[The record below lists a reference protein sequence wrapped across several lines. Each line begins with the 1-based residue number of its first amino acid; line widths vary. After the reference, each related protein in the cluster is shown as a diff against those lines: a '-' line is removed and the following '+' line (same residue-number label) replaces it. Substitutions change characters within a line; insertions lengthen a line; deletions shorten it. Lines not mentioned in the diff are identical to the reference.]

1 MQEAVAALAA
11 DGDAAYEGLDTP
23 EWRCDW
29 DGIFRNI
36 ARPMD
41 GWDFRKRRQ
50 LQQLTSWP
58 AVEKAFHEDDRLS
71 YQIDT
76 LVGTIQGGIR
86 MEAYNFAMHVL
97 PRPSELNRAN
107 SVFEQRYAELD
118 AYLIA
123 DELEFKALWPLPGL
137 IVADMPIELE
147 TGVALDAMSDSELT
161 TALRTEIRRLPF
173 PGQILLQAEPE
184 DRTCIRYRYCLAK
197 RIGRN
202 EEDDSTQ
209 GQELEQRLQ
218 DIRATIEEALALVLP
233 EPFMTVGRFGVTGE
247 QWSPSSGGVHYHQA
261 TMPRS
266 AHWRRVEMNAKHLS
280 ELQEI
285 WRQVSRRGLLIRHKG
300 LALALRRLSYQAQRE
315 RPEDELLDIM
325 IAAEALYLVG
335 LGKESYRGELRYRLA
350 LRAAIWTDE
359 HKLGFTKHEVLKLMQ
374 SAYDSRSAVAHGGSP
389 DPKEMK
395 IKGQRVEL
403 PELVKATRAVVAT
416 GCRKALTTAIE
427 SGAGWPPDWDALVLS
442 GR

>member
-1 MQEAVAALAA
+1 
-11 DGDAAYEGLDTP
+11 
-23 EWRCDW
+23 
-29 DGIFRNI
+29 
-36 ARPMD
+36 
-41 GWDFRKRRQ
+41 
-50 LQQLTSWP
+50 
-58 AVEKAFHEDDRLS
+58 
-71 YQIDT
+71 
-76 LVGTIQGGIR
+76 
-86 MEAYNFAMHVL
+86 
-97 PRPSELNRAN
+97 
-107 SVFEQRYAELD
+107 
-118 AYLIA
+118 
-123 DELEFKALWPLPGL
+123 
-137 IVADMPIELE
+137 
-147 TGVALDAMSDSELT
+147 MS
-161 TALRTEIRRLPF
+161 
-173 PGQILLQAEPE
+173 
-184 DRTCIRYRYCLAK
+184 
-197 RIGRN
+197 
-202 EEDDSTQ
+202 
-209 GQELEQRLQ
+209 
-218 DIRATIEEALALVLP
+218 
-233 EPFMTVGRFGVTGE
+233 
-247 QWSPSSGGVHYHQA
+247 
-261 TMPRS
+261 RS

-285 WRQVSRRGLLIRHKG
+285 WRQVSRRGLLTRHKG

-403 PELVKATRAVVAT
+403 PKLVKATRAVVAA

-427 SGAGWPPDWDALVLS
+427 SGAGWPPDWDALVLG